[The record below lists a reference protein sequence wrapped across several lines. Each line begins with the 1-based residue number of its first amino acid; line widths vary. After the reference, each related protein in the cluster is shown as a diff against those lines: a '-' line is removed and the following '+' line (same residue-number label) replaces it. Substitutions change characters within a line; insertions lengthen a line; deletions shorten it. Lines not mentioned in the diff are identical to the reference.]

1 MDMYDRLR
9 DDYDDDDYDCGGGG
23 VGDNTSSA
31 KENQSR
37 ILLQMLIHLTFFH
50 WRC

>member
-1 MDMYDRLR
+1 MYDRLR
-9 DDYDDDDYDCGGGG
+9 DDDDDDDDDCG
-23 VGDNTSSA
+23 GDNTSSA

-37 ILLQMLIHLTFFH
+37 IPLQMLIHLTFFQ